1 MLMVTAFRLVKCLLW
16 IWRFKTMANKAMNVA
31 KGIGMGVLA
40 GTAVAAVS
48 SKVMNSG
55 HKKASHMRKSAGKA
69 MHSVGNL
76 IGDVEKMLR

>member
-40 GTAVAAVS
+40 GAAVAAVS
-48 SKVMNSG
+48 SKG
-55 HKKASHMRKSAGKA
+55 QPHAQKRGQSHA
-69 MHSVGNL
+69 
-76 IGDVEKMLR
+76 LRGQPYR

>member
-1 MLMVTAFRLVKCLLW
+1 MRQSRLSAFFRLHKKDV
-16 IWRFKTMANKAMNVA
+16 IGFGVYY
-31 KGIGMGVLA
+31 GIVGA
-40 GTAVAAVS
+40 AVAAVS

>member
-40 GTAVAAVS
+40 GAAVS

-55 HKKASHMRKSAGKA
+55 HKKAGHMRKSAGKA

>member
-40 GTAVAAVS
+40 G
-48 SKVMNSG
+48 G
-55 HKKASHMRKSAGKA
+55 GRGR
-69 MHSVGNL
+69 GQQQ
-76 IGDVEKMLR
+76 GDEQRP